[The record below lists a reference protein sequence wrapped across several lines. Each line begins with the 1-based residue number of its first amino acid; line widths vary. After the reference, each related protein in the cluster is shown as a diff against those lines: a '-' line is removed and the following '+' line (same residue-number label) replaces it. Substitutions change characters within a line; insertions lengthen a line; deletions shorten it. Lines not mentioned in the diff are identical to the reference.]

1 MELSFRRLVTRHDS
15 RERKENRDPADM
27 KERVPGHWVTTPQV
41 LSLSWASGFLV
52 LRLRDQ
58 RILHAPWREKNLRP
72 GTQRLTRDREHQWP
86 SRPPGTGTGALS
98 LGVNLL
104 SREGNSQKWRMKD
117 KMAWSAIPF
126 ILLSTSG
133 ELPSPGSR
141 SGHGV
146 ARLPTSHTN
155 STYEKEAP

>member
-72 GTQRLTRDREHQWP
+72 RTQRLTRDREHQWP

-117 KMAWSAIPF
+117 NKSHFWQVTFTWGRAASRVPLDPQEWRRLREIP
-126 ILLSTSG
+126 
-133 ELPSPGSR
+133 
-141 SGHGV
+141 
-146 ARLPTSHTN
+146 
-155 STYEKEAP
+155 